1 MCCPRLL
8 RRFRGGSLPAIVAEP
23 GSMQMPE
30 SYDKEHPVS
39 GQQTPPDKP
48 TPIKIDRTAAALRQL
63 YGRISAEPL
72 PRRLVELLN
81 RFKLFH

>member
-1 MCCPRLL
+1 
-8 RRFRGGSLPAIVAEP
+8 
-23 GSMQMPE
+23 MQMPE

-39 GQQTPPDKP
+39 GKGARPEKS
-48 TPIKIDRTAAALRQL
+48 TPIIIDRTAAALRQL

-81 RFKLFH
+81 RFKLLH